1 MSRGKY
7 TITWWRI
14 ISRKSLLLLNWRQ
27 LQYRSLKC
35 LKFSNSNE
43 IRDFLKTFKIW
54 FRQFLQTLFSLSFWS
69 DNKIISKYEM
79 PIYKFAWCFRYLIPR
94 DSYVNKH
101 VWFSFLVQIFLEK
114 KIKRNVNDI
123 SIFISLF
130 QAIKQWYK
138 HKQNPYFQKTKFTF
152 LW

>member
-1 MSRGKY
+1 MCKKRWWRRRMSRGKY
-7 TITWWRI
+7 TVTWWRI

-35 LKFSNSNE
+35 WKFSNSNE
-43 IRDFLKTFKIW
+43 IRSFLEKPSKFGSDNFYKPC
-54 FRQFLQTLFSLSFWS
+54 FLSFWVG
-69 DNKIISKYEM
+69 NKLYRSTKCVYA
-79 PIYKFAWCFRYLIPR
+79 IYRFIWCFRYL
-94 DSYVNKH
+94 
-101 VWFSFLVQIFLEK
+101 
-114 KIKRNVNDI
+114 KRNVNDI